1 MMLMMKKRK
10 KIWGCLSVVLLLI
23 VVVAVGGLYWAW
35 KYYGLPEFPDR
46 REYKTIEE
54 RAEKALAFAKRHNM
68 NEYYA
73 LFVDYGI
80 PSGKPRLFVWNFQH
94 KKIVTSTYV
103 MHGSGGGSTDKRPR
117 FSNRP
122 GSECS
127 SLGRF
132 LVTKDRGTRL
142 RRSFRIKG
150 MDLDNQSA
158 YARGLMIH
166 SAKWVDTWCWKE
178 YIPLNRTCCQ
188 GCVTV
193 SSKGM
198 NYLWPLIN
206 KEKKPLLLWNFCSGE
221 S

>member
-1 MMLMMKKRK
+1 MKRK

-23 VVVAVGGLYWAW
+23 VVAAACGGYWAW
-35 KYYGLPEFPDR
+35 KYYGLPELPDR

-54 RAEKALAFAKRHNM
+54 RAEKALAFARRHNM
-68 NEYYA
+68 NEHYA

-80 PSGKPRLFVWNFQH
+80 PSGTPRLFVWDFHQKN
-94 KKIVTSTYV
+94 IVASTYV
-103 MHGSGGGSTDKRPR
+103 MHGPGGGSTAESPR

-122 GSECS
+122 GSGCS

-132 LVTKDRGTRL
+132 LVTKENGNRNKRG
-142 RRSFRIKG
+142 FRIKG
-150 MDLDNQSA
+150 VDVDNQTA

-166 SAKWVDTWCWKE
+166 GARWVDRHCWKR
-178 YIPLNRTCCQ
+178 YIPLNGKCCQ

-193 SSKGM
+193 SSRGM

-206 KEKKPLLLWNFCSGE
+206 KEKKPLLLWSFVSKQ